1 VERNRRYTT
10 ERRHG
15 DILGGY
21 GFAMGIGE
29 IVVAVVAILGSAVEG
44 WAYFGDHLWHDEP
57 KRDPRNLR
65 PPF

>member
-1 VERNRRYTT
+1 
-10 ERRHG
+10 
-15 DILGGY
+15 
-21 GFAMGIGE
+21 MWIGE
-29 IVVAVVAILGSAVEG
+29 IVIAVVAVLGSAVEG